1 MNSLIKIKPSAL
13 SAQAQRT
20 ADIVGKDKDAFIN
33 FYTNNRPD
41 KMFVPV
47 ADFLAWKGI
56 KVKSDLT
63 PIALSSRVWTLIY
76 RDIAAS
82 EYGTDDDM
90 VIKKSA
96 NSSLL
101 FDVDF
106 LISYF
111 DDVKSEVFA
120 KVFGGQ

>member
-1 MNSLIKIKPSAL
+1 MHQITRITPTAL
-13 SAQAQRT
+13 SAKAPKT
-20 ADIVGKDKDAFIN
+20 SEIIGNDKESFVN

-56 KVKSDLT
+56 KVRSGT
-63 PIALSSRVWTLIY
+63 NQIALSSRVWTLIY
-76 RDIAAS
+76 REIAAGDYGVES
-82 EYGTDDDM
+82 EL

-106 LISYF
+106 LINYYE
-111 DDVKSEVFA
+111 EVRA
-120 KVFGGQ
+120 TVVVRVIGG